1 MAVTGTISVAGTLVG
16 GPIGQRVINT
26 VNTVT
31 NGIDGAIT
39 QTLAIAA
46 NTITVPTGATLVII
60 AVTGTTTGTMTLKG
74 VAGDTGIALDVTG
87 KPTLL
92 SWPVAAP
99 ANFVLTVAV
108 ATVPVQI
115 QFA

>member
-1 MAVTGTISVAGTLVG
+1 MAVTGTISVSGTLVG

-31 NGIDGAIT
+31 AGIDGSIT
-39 QTLAIAA
+39 QTLAIAST
-46 NTITVPTGATLVII
+46 TIAVPTGATLAII
-60 AVTGTTTGTMTLKG
+60 AVTGTTTGTMILKG
-74 VAGDTGIALDVTG
+74 VAGDTGVVLDTTG

-92 SWPVAAP
+92 SWTTAP